1 MTETETELLRRLV
14 IGHKRDGRSRY
25 DPVAKRELIEMAR
38 RPGVS
43 VSGLALRYGI
53 NANLLRKWMCKHQG
67 RGEAGVQIATVAT
80 SPAFVPV
87 VPAAEAAV
95 RAEWSGLAVHLP
107 NGVRLDFGAVEAD
120 SLGDLLQQ
128 LHALPCSGSTRG

>member
-1 MTETETELLRRLV
+1 MTETETGLLRRLV

-25 DPVAKRELIEMAR
+25 DPVAKRELIEMAL
-38 RPGVS
+38 RPGVW
-43 VSGLALRYGI
+43 VAGLALRYGI

-67 RGEAGVQIATVAT
+67 RREAGVQVATVAT

-87 VPAAEAAV
+87 VPAEAVV
-95 RAEWSGLAVHLP
+95 RAEWLGLAAHLP
-107 NGVRLDFGAVEAD
+107 NGVRIEFGAVEAD
-120 SLGDLLQQ
+120 SLGDILLQ